1 MRVQA
6 RISKEFNRKMVGKTL
21 NIIIERTLQGG
32 FIGRSYMD
40 APDIDGSVFVRSR
53 KSLKP
58 GEIVKARI
66 TGAKTYDLI
75 GCTP

>member
-1 MRVQA
+1 
-6 RISKEFNRKMVGKTL
+6 MVGKTL
-21 NIIIERTLQGG
+21 DIMIERRIRGG
-32 FIGRSYMD
+32 FLGRSPLD
-40 APDIDGSVFVRSR
+40 APDIDGSVFVRPCLPAGRSN

-58 GEIVKARI
+58 GEIKKVRI